1 MLEFKNIT
9 FQFKDEA
16 TPLFQNLS
24 FQVNKGDFIS
34 IIGKSGIGKS
44 TVFRLINGLLQP
56 QEGTVL
62 FQGQAVGQLEQY
74 SGYMPQKDLLFPWRT
89 VGENLMLPMELQRK
103 KLPKKARE
111 NKAKEMLREVDLED
125 CFHKYP
131 KDLSGGMRQRV
142 SFVRTLLTG
151 CQLLLLDEPFSA
163 LDALTRIELQEW
175 LFGQCQHFQKT
186 VLFVTHDVEEALFLS
201 NRIFLLKGSP
211 TATLDEYQVPN
222 PVLEDFSH
230 PKGRSRLD
238 TPELQELKEEL
249 LQQLRKENSN

>member
-1 MLEFKNIT
+1 MLDFKNIT

-16 TPLFQNLS
+16 TPIFHNLS
-24 FQVNKGDFIS
+24 FHVNKGDFIS

-62 FQGQAVGQLEQY
+62 FQGQPVGQLSQY
-74 SGYMPQKDLLFPWRT
+74 SGFMPQKDLLFPWRT
-89 VGENLMLPMELQRK
+89 VGENLMLPMELQKK
-103 KLPKKARE
+103 KLPKKERL
-111 NKAKEMLREVDLED
+111 NKAKEMLWEVGLED

-151 CQLLLLDEPFSA
+151 CELLLLDEPFSA
-163 LDALTRIELQEW
+163 LDALTKMELQEW
-175 LFGQCQHFQKT
+175 LFGQCRHFQKT
-186 VLFVTHDVEEALFLS
+186 VLFITHDVEEALFLS
-201 NRIFLLKGSP
+201 NRIFLLKGTP
-211 TATLDEYQVPN
+211 TATLDEYLVPN
-222 PVLEDFSH
+222 PVLEDHSH
-230 PKGRSRLD
+230 LKIHSILD

-249 LQQLRKENSN
+249 LQQLRKEDPN